1 MATTFRVNL
10 RSGCKAVLDTL
21 QAANPTL
28 LAHVYDHRP
37 ASYRTPCA
45 FVDNVIVEPS
55 ITHTAGLRGRD
66 LVARVYIV
74 HKVISNDQTA
84 DEQDVLVDKAVDAF
98 TAAPNSASSTTLMEP
113 ISVDADEVTDG
124 DATYA
129 ASVLSI
135 RGRVLEGRN

>member
-1 MATTFRVNL
+1 MASTFRAQL
-10 RSGCKAVLDTL
+10 RAGCKSVLDDIKS
-21 QAANPTL
+21 ANPTL

-37 ASYRTPCA
+37 QSYRTPCA
-45 FVDNVIVEPS
+45 FVDNVILEPS
-55 ITHTAGLRGRD
+55 ISHTAGLRFRD

-74 HKVISNDQTA
+74 HRVISNDQVA
-84 DEQDVLVDKAVDAF
+84 DEQDALVDLAVDAF
-98 TAAPNSASSTTLMEP
+98 TADPRAASSSTLLEP

-135 RGRVLEGRN
+135 RGRIQEGRN

>member
-1 MATTFRVNL
+1 MSTFRAQL

-21 QAANPTL
+21 QSSSPTL

-37 ASYRTPCA
+37 PVYRTPCA
-45 FVDNVIVEPS
+45 FVDNVIEEPS
-55 ITHTAGLRGRD
+55 ISHSAGLRGRD

-74 HKVISNDQTA
+74 HKIVSNDQAA

-98 TAAPNSASSTTLMEP
+98 TAAPNSASSTTLIEP
-113 ISVDADEVTDG
+113 ISVSGDEVTDG

-129 ASVLSI
+129 ASVISV

>member
-1 MATTFRVNL
+1 MSTFRAQL
-10 RSGCKAVLDTL
+10 RAGCKTVLDTL
-21 QAANPTL
+21 KTDNPTL

-37 ASYRTPCA
+37 QSYRTPCA
-45 FVDNVIVEPS
+45 FVDNVIAEPTIS
-55 ITHTAGLRGRD
+55 HTAGLRSRD

-74 HKVISNDQTA
+74 HKIISNDQTA

-98 TAAPNSASSTTLMEP
+98 TAAPNAASARTLLEP
-113 ISVDADEVTDG
+113 IAVEGDEVTDG

-135 RGRVLEGRN
+135 RGRILEGR